1 MFLTILFLASVVV
14 ALVLAG
20 LAYLFTPPSNFPQNI
35 PTIPFYYTL
44 LPLIKNNDQV
54 DLYRQYLERP
64 LTEYGAVKLF
74 FGGRWNILV
83 RKPAYIAEVLKNE
96 DFYAKSGNQK
106 KIPHSVLA
114 EYTGDNIISAHGE
127 NWKLYT
133 SIFKPGLQQDYD
145 PAQIWKNS
153 RLLVDLLLETQAGA
167 GAVNVN
173 PILQR
178 YTLANLSE
186 VVLGTTFETMQKPNA
201 PLHAFQLR
209 IKPKI
214 FDPIFLN
221 FPFLDHFKLPTRVEA
236 RELVTEFTG
245 ELVKTVQNGHVTCA
259 GHEKDQPHNLGCRL
273 LGAYESGLLTEKQLR
288 HNIISA
294 FLAGHENPQLL
305 LISAL
310 FLLAEHPD
318 IQETLRHEIT
328 SLPSETGE
336 IPYNA
341 LSSLPTLT
349 AVIYEVLRLYPPI
362 SQLINRATTAPTL
375 LGGSIPIPE
384 GTYVGYNAYSTNR
397 DADFWGPTAEDFN
410 PARWGDNMDEI
421 NALFRRANAKGG
433 FISFHGGRR
442 ACLGQKFAMLEA
454 RVTLA
459 FLVKTLRWELDPS
472 WPRMMTPAGPLYARN
487 LRVRFFPV
495 EDRIKKQ

>member
-1 MFLTILFLASVVV
+1 MLLTLLLLTAAFATLAV
-14 ALVLAG
+14 AG
-20 LAYLFTPPSNFPQNI
+20 LAYLFTPPSNFPKNI

-54 DLYRQYLERP
+54 DLYRQYLEKP

-83 RKPAYIAEVLKNE
+83 RKPSYIAEVFKNE
-96 DFYAKSGNQK
+96 DVYAKSGNQK

-127 NWKLYT
+127 SWKLYT

-145 PAQIWKNS
+145 PKRIWENS
-153 RLLVDLLLETQAGA
+153 RGLVEMLMETQRAS

-186 VVLGTTFETMQKPNA
+186 VVLGTTFETLQKPNA
-201 PLHAFQLR
+201 PLHAFQMR

-221 FPFLDHFKLPTRVEA
+221 FPFLDHFNLPTRQEA
-236 RELVTEFTG
+236 RKLVIEFTDK
-245 ELVKTVQNGHVTCA
+245 LVETVQKGHVSCHS
-259 GHEKDQPHNLGCRL
+259 HEKDHTKNLGCRL
-273 LGAYESGLLTEKQLR
+273 LAAHESGLLTDKQLR
-288 HNIISA
+288 HNMISA

-310 FLLAEHPD
+310 FLLAEHPE
-318 IQETLRHEIT
+318 IQSKLRDEVN
-328 SLPSETGE
+328 SLPTDPNNE
-336 IPYNA
+336 IPYSA
-341 LSSLPTLT
+341 LSTLPTLT
-349 AVIYEVLRLYPPI
+349 SIIYEVLRLYPPI
-362 SQLINRATTAPTL
+362 SQLINRRTSTPTL
-375 LGGSIPIPE
+375 LGGKIPVPE
-384 GTYVGYNAYSTNR
+384 GTYMGYNAYSTNR
-397 DADFWGPTAEDFN
+397 DTDFWGATAEEFY
-410 PARWGDNMDEI
+410 PGRWGKNMDEI
-421 NALFRRANAKGG
+421 NALFRRANAKGA

-454 RVTLA
+454 RVTIA
-459 FLVKTLRWELDPS
+459 YLVKTLRWELDPT

-487 LRVRFFPV
+487 LRVRFFEASKV
-495 EDRIKKQ
+495 